1 MSIDSQMTESMVPSS
16 NHLALDFTVETRHA
30 CDERIKISILRAA
43 LEASWDCRTAYQGV
57 QCAGNPALG
66 QCYPT
71 SRVVQWFL
79 PEFEIARG
87 QVWTGEIAEDHF
99 WNVRRG
105 AAELEHLDL
114 SWSQF
119 PIGSKVTSFEL
130 LDRRNFGD
138 GPSTIARVELLLQ
151 RVLLELAAR

>member
-1 MSIDSQMTESMVPSS
+1 MTESMVPSS

-30 CDERIKISILRAA
+30 CDERIEISILRAA
-43 LEASWDCRTAYQGV
+43 LEASWDYRTAYQGV

-87 QVWTGEIAEDHF
+87 QVWTGEIAEAHF

-105 AAELEHLDL
+105 AAGLEHLDL

-119 PIGSKVTSFEL
+119 PIGSQVTRFEL

>member
-30 CDERIKISILRAA
+30 CDERIEISILRAA
-43 LEASWDCRTAYQGV
+43 LEASWDYRTAYQSV

-87 QVWTGEIAEDHF
+87 QVWTGEIAEAHF

-105 AAELEHLDL
+105 AAGLEHLDL

-119 PIGSKVTSFEL
+119 PIGSQVTRFEL